1 MALNPAGIF
10 HRKLVLREHRFLMDC
25 WSALPENVYAQDG
38 AGWINIMDRL
48 LGNGREFLL
57 QSCLL
62 RFLKMVERLKL
73 KGNFRL
79 FVYSSDSVAT

>member
-1 MALNPAGIF
+1 MVKKDAERSPQVHLVLLYVVLVALNPAGIF
-10 HRKLVLREHRFLMDC
+10 HRKLVLREHRFFMDC

-62 RFLKMVERLKL
+62 RF
-73 KGNFRL
+73 
-79 FVYSSDSVAT
+79 